1 MKINSQKV
9 LNKYHVVFLA
19 QSIMIGTGPLALPQQ
34 LSHLGYSQAFFP
46 IIMGIIASFTLW
58 PMVWLSSKF
67 PNETLFS
74 IIEIL
79 LGKWLGKCINILIV
93 LQFVVFT
100 SGNIRDFMNIMESTS
115 LTRHAIWIPVLII
128 LLLFLYI
135 VKGGIK
141 SVANFCILAFFVS
154 ILMLFFLKWALE
166 KGDVRHLFPIFNFNG
181 QEFLDALKKGYV
193 SLVGYELIMF
203 YFPYIINQK
212 KAYKHALIGMWISV
226 GIFLVTTIT
235 SVMYMSLW
243 QLENVKFSV
252 LDLYKAGGFSFIER
266 IDVFGMTLWAF
277 HILCAVSGYIWCA
290 KKGMESIMSKKAKYY
305 LIILTMAIFFI
316 VNIPISQEFQKK
328 LYLGSNYI
336 GYAIIV
342 SPIFLSLVYLI
353 RRKKVQQQC
362 TENF

>member
-19 QSIMIGTGPLALPQQ
+19 QSMMIGTGPLALPQQ

-46 IIMGIIASFTLW
+46 IIMGVVASFTLW

-79 LGKWLGKCINILIV
+79 LGKWLGKCINALIV
-93 LQFVVFT
+93 LQFIVFT
-100 SGNIRDFMNIMESTS
+100 AGNISDFMIIIESS
-115 LTRHAIWIPVLII
+115 VLTRQAIWIPILII

-141 SVANFCILAFFVS
+141 SVANFCILTFFVS
-154 ILMLFFLKWALE
+154 IFMLFFLKWALE
-166 KGDVRHLFPIFNFNG
+166 EGEVRHLLPVFNFTGN
-181 QEFLDALKKGYV
+181 EFLNALKQGYV

-212 KAYKHALIGMWISV
+212 NAYKHALIGIWIST
-226 GIFLVTTIT
+226 GIFLVVTIT
-235 SVMYMSLW
+235 SVMYLSLW

-252 LDLYKAGGFSFIER
+252 LSLYKAGGFSFIER
-266 IDVFGMTLWAF
+266 IDVFGITLWVF

-305 LIILTMAIFFI
+305 LIILTMATFFI
-316 VNIPISQEFQKK
+316 VNMPVSQEFQKK
-328 LYLGSNYI
+328 LYLGSSYI
-336 GYAIIV
+336 GYMIIV

-353 RRKKVQQQC
+353 RKKKVQQC